1 MNPSHLLRLVLFVGT
16 VALSASSAHAA
27 GPVFSFGGRPEEL
40 KIKVKKP
47 EAERLFEMAN
57 LRPEYK
63 LELRESFLPQVLEA
77 VESKPF

>member
-1 MNPSHLLRLVLFVGT
+1 MNAGGLFRVLLLAGVVTLG
-16 VALSASSAHAA
+16 ASSAHAA
-27 GPVFSFGGRPEEL
+27 GPVFTFGGGPA
-40 KIKVKKP
+40 KVDIKVKKP

>member
-1 MNPSHLLRLVLFVGT
+1 MNPSHLLRLVLLVGA
-16 VALSASSAHAA
+16 VALGASSAHAA
-27 GPVFSFGGRPEEL
+27 GPVFAFGGRPEEL
-40 KIKVKKP
+40 KIKIKKP